1 MIAKNFGEIP
11 PAGELE
17 EVDRALLDQVV
28 AGFEVVGRL
37 IGTHKQKA
45 GLAEAMRLVGEA
57 NAYVS
62 ATEPFKLKGED
73 ERERLATVLH
83 VLAQAVV
90 DLNTLLS
97 PYLPHSSTAV
107 HRALGG
113 EGVFQ
118 PMPEVR
124 AVSDLDDPTRGDYP
138 VITGDYSSAPA
149 WAHRP
154 LTVGAPVAKPS
165 PIFTKLDPS
174 VVDEER
180 ARLGLVDEAGV

>member
-1 MIAKNFGEIP
+1 
-11 PAGELE
+11 
-17 EVDRALLDQVV
+17 
-28 AGFEVVGRL
+28 
-37 IGTHKQKA
+37 
-45 GLAEAMRLVGEA
+45 
-57 NAYVS
+57 
-62 ATEPFKLKGED
+62 
-73 ERERLATVLH
+73 
-83 VLAQAVV
+83 AQAVV

-154 LTVGAPVAKPS
+154 LTVGAPVAMPS
-165 PIFTKLDPS
+165 PIVTQLDPS